1 MGNTDSA
8 QATAVSD
15 AKSVLR
21 KDGKL
26 KSKFYT
32 KELARLQEELIKL
45 QYWVQEKGLRVV
57 ILFEGRDA
65 AGKGAAA
72 QEGRS

>member
-1 MGNTDSA
+1 MKK
-8 QATAVSD
+8 SD
-15 AKSVLR
+15 YNKAL
-21 KDGKL
+21 
-26 KSKFYT
+26 T
-32 KELARLQEELIKL
+32 RLQIQLVSL
-45 QYWVQEKGLRVV
+45 QRDVIEHGRKVV